1 METPRGSLFALRRD
15 RGAGRCRR
23 AFRRAIRLHHQG
35 IPMPAPLGLF
45 WGPGGTLVY
54 VSEWCDDLVAWP
66 DSMAEAADPLG
77 VAAALATLL
86 ARVHEAGFV
95 CGDPCTDLAVRAR
108 CRGGSPVV
116 LRVERLRRAWGWGR
130 DDRDL

>member
-1 METPRGSLFALRRD
+1 
-15 RGAGRCRR
+15 
-23 AFRRAIRLHHQG
+23 
-35 IPMPAPLGLF
+35 MPAPLGLF

-130 DDRDL
+130 DDRDLARFLEGLPARPEVRAAAARAYARARGEAPP